1 MKNGSQDQKK
11 IFVLEDHSAIGGLG
25 DRLLNTL
32 TEIGEII
39 GPTSSGKDRTS
50 PGQAK
55 EFNNLG
61 LKEYPECG
69 TPLEVLEFHKL
80 DGKSLAKRISGKAD
94 IGSASGGE
102 TEEKVKQKIDIGFID
117 SFKPYNFK
125 NIEKDLQLIYER
137 K

>member
-55 EFNNLG
+55 EFINFGTYSNASLT
-61 LKEYPECG
+61 YPW
-69 TPLEVLEFHKL
+69 
-80 DGKSLAKRISGKAD
+80 AYRR
-94 IGSASGGE
+94 
-102 TEEKVKQKIDIGFID
+102 
-117 SFKPYNFK
+117 N
-125 NIEKDLQLIYER
+125 
-137 K
+137 